1 MNEYSD
7 AQSIEFLNYIYQNAR
22 MGIVSINKLIEKE
35 MPEDI
40 LKVLKKQLAEY
51 EKIVKE
57 TIELFIKYN
66 KVEKD
71 ISTMSKISTYM
82 MINMKIKNKTNECD
96 KIHTIA
102 KMMMEGSNKGIIQ
115 INEKLNDYNNCDG
128 EVIEL
133 ANKLLEMEKHN
144 LEEFKKYL

>member
-57 TIELFIKYN
+57 TTELFIKYN